1 MGEPPSA
8 AGLVAPSSGV
18 LLAAPSSLCAV
29 AGTVDLAAV
38 ATATDHSL
46 GATIRAKKQSSRRRV
61 TVFRPANAK
70 WTNATI
76 ARIMPLHACPARCR
90 ARRRGETAKL
100 GSAPCLPSITSKL
113 LSRHPP
119 RVSPSKPQR
128 PSRRPTVSTH
138 RQKLAQAALA
148 SIPSI
153 GRFPSLKGGTRRL
166 SAHSRRRRQDVALAV
181 NSQLMRAQ
189 DQLHIH
195 IGCISPVARRAIGLV
210 APDLSDSDWTRLN
223 WHVHGPDVWARR
235 ISQSSL
241 DGVNPFR
248 LAEGIRDGDAKLT
261 QIAIVIAGSE
271 LADGRDG
278 FVELAWLDDT
288 ARPGGSLTAD
298 GLLDPSCSR

>member
-1 MGEPPSA
+1 MRHFIAARPVPTRSLGMGEPPSA
-8 AGLVAPSSGV
+8 AGLVAPSSSV
-18 LLAAPSSLCAV
+18 LLAAPSSLRAV

-119 RVSPSKPQR
+119 LVSPSKPQR

-166 SAHSRRRRQDVALAV
+166 SAHSCRRRHFEPTGAFR
-181 NSQLMRAQ
+181 S
-189 DQLHIH
+189 
-195 IGCISPVARRAIGLV
+195 SRR
-210 APDLSDSDWTRLN
+210 DLPPPSRPPRTCTR
-223 WHVHGPDVWARR
+223 P
-235 ISQSSL
+235 
-241 DGVNPFR
+241 
-248 LAEGIRDGDAKLT
+248 
-261 QIAIVIAGSE
+261 
-271 LADGRDG
+271 
-278 FVELAWLDDT
+278 
-288 ARPGGSLTAD
+288 
-298 GLLDPSCSR
+298 PSCGRSYACQGSDRRRNCC